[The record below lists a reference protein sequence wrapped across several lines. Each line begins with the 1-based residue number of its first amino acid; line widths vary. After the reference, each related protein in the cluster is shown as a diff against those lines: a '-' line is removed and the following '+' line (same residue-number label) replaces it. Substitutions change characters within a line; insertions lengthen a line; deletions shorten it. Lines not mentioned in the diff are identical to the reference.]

1 MSSSTKVGSS
11 SHQITGF
18 RFAIRRRRCLN
29 SLTLNGYGINFINKA
44 AVQLVLFAKENNF
57 KKTRVVRDIT
67 CKNARIQ

>member
-1 MSSSTKVGSS
+1 MSSSTKVGPS

-29 SLTLNGYGINFINKA
+29 SLTLNGYGINFIKKA
-44 AVQLVLFAKENNF
+44 AVQLVLFAKD
-57 KKTRVVRDIT
+57 KKTRLVRDIT